1 MNLDLTDAV
10 THRNGVSGAP
20 FNIGVMKGE
29 VDGKQR
35 DMLIIQFNDDVE
47 YTAVFDFDKLKK
59 GDYSFGDDENSWR
72 GDKFGGDFKRAV
84 DKFMEE
90 KYAKEEDD
98 RQLERLSECK
108 ERAEEMYHDLHKES
122 ALRRDGVLNMEMDE
136 KTGDVIN
143 TPYADSSSWAE
154 GHQVTVN
161 GITGGSHL
169 YADSS
174 SWAEGHQ
181 TIATFEPW
189 DMTKGHKDVDSV
201 SNGIVKMQN
210 GEEIPLAEYYD
221 SCDWEEVVF
230 GVREM
235 LEKFDRV
242 AQAINPRWEQY
253 SFQILTA

>member
-59 GDYSFGDDENSWR
+59 GDYSFGDGKNSFR

-122 ALRRDGVLNMEMDE
+122 ALRRDGVLNIEMDE

-143 TPYADSSSWAE
+143 T
-154 GHQVTVN
+154 
-161 GITGGSHL
+161 L

-181 TIATFEPW
+181 TIATFESW
-189 DMTKGHKDVDSV
+189 DMTEEHEDVDSV
-201 SNGIVKMQN
+201 SNRIVKMKN

-221 SCDWEEVVF
+221 SRDWGDEVREEF
-230 GVREM
+230 REM